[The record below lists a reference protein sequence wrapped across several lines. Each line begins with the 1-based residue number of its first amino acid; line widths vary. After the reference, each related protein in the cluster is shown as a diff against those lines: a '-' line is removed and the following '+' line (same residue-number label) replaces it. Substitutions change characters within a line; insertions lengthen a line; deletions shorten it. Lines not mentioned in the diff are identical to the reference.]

1 MATIIL
7 LTAAQ
12 ADQVRGPSAEMPNFA
27 ALAPVALTDGRF
39 YLGVEVLVDPAHGE
53 DVAFLS
59 TLPQA
64 DFATIQAL
72 LPPEPG

>member
-1 MATIIL
+1 MATVIL

-12 ADQVRGPSAEMPNFA
+12 ADQVRGPSTEFPTFA
-27 ALAPVALTDGRF
+27 ALAPIALTDGRC
-39 YLGVEVLVDPAHGE
+39 YLGVEVLADPAHAE
-53 DVAFLS
+53 AAAFLAG
-59 TLPQA
+59 LPHA